1 MSGSLIPPTHQVLS
15 TENSLELLSC
25 EQRGACYEEVKLV
38 SRSPGHS
45 CIEKRTLGK
54 TAQSLSSIVTFP
66 WSLPCHSPASQAEPD
81 LLPIAPHDPGPLS
94 VRAQSGT
101 WSFPSSTPSLLSRD
115 PITSLHPHRALSK
128 IHIEG
133 CSQPHWDQ
141 SSPLE
146 FLWLWRR
153 VVECRVCGHTC
164 TARQQSRKR
173 EVATPRPYAIGSAAL
188 GMLSC
193 LPVTSS

>member
-1 MSGSLIPPTHQVLS
+1 MSGSLIPSTHQVLS
-15 TENSLELLSC
+15 TENSLELLSW
-25 EQRGACYEEVKLV
+25 EQRGACHEEVKLV
-38 SRSPGHS
+38 SRSPEHS

-54 TAQSLSSIVTFP
+54 TAQSLSSIVTSP
-66 WSLPCHSPASQAEPD
+66 WSLPCHSPASQASRCSP
-81 LLPIAPHDPGPLS
+81 
-94 VRAQSGT
+94 
-101 WSFPSSTPSLLSRD
+101 WSWSSLCEGSERHVAFPSSTPSLLSRD

-153 VVECRVCGHTC
+153 MVERRVCGHAC
-164 TARQQSRKR
+164 AARQRSRKR
-173 EVATPRPYAIGSAAL
+173 AVATPRPYAICSAAL
-188 GMLSC
+188 GTLSC